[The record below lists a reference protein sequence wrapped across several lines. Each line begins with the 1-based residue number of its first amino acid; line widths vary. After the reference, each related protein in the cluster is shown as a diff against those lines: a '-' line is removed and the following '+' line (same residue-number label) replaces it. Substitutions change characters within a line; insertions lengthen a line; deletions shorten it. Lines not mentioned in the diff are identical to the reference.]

1 MAPNLKEIEAMVSQ
15 FQYQLELT
23 RVAYEQY
30 FLGMERL
37 EPQAH
42 LHELERRLKQLDQTY
57 ISNTG
62 LRFRFR
68 SIQQKMNV
76 YRNYWNRTLRAIE
89 AGTYRRDVARMR
101 RKMVSKGIDMP
112 ELKDLKSTADIER
125 AIRAAGQV
133 PNAPGS
139 PGRSDAKPGAKKA
152 PTPEVNP
159 HLPSGKSMES
169 LYQRFVRARKLTGED
184 TANLTYEKMVKT
196 LEKQLPRLR
205 QLHGDRDVDFQVV
218 VRSGRAILKAKA
230 K

>member
-1 MAPNLKEIEAMVSQ
+1 MAPTAKEIEAMVNE
-15 FQYQLELT
+15 FQRQLEGT

-37 EPQAH
+37 EPQGH
-42 LHELERRLKQLDQTY
+42 LRDLERMLRRLDQTY

-62 LRFRFR
+62 IRFRFR

-89 AGTYRRDVARMR
+89 AGTYHRDVARMR
-101 RKMVSKGIDMP
+101 RKMVNKGIDMP
-112 ELKDLKSTADIER
+112 ALKDLKSTADIER
-125 AIRAAGQV
+125 AVRDAGENPVRDGRGEASPSARKKQTPQ
-133 PNAPGS
+133 PNP
-139 PGRSDAKPGAKKA
+139 
-152 PTPEVNP
+152 N
-159 HLPSGKSMES
+159 LPSEKSMES
-169 LYQRFVRARKLTGED
+169 LYKRFVRARKLTGED
-184 TANLTYEKMVKT
+184 TANLTYDKMVKT
-196 LEKQLPRLR
+196 LEKQLPRLK